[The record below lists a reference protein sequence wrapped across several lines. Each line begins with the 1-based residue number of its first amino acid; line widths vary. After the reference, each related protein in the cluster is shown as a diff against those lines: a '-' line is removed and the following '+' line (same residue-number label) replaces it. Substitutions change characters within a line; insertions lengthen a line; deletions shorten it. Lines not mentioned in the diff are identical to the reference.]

1 LFLIA
6 KIQLYSLPPK
16 FLTRKDYKRQ
26 TKVVAILQKCDLS
39 SKPQLAIT
47 AALQAMAVRMSFSTC
62 SGAWAMCRLFVWHS
76 LSFLV
81 KMFG

>member
-16 FLTRKDYKRQ
+16 FLTRKDNERQ
-26 TKVVAILQKCDLS
+26 IKVFAIPQKYDFS

-47 AALQAMAVRMSFSTC
+47 AALRGMAVRMVFSIC
-62 SGAWAMCRLFVWHS
+62 CGALAMCRLFV
-76 LSFLV
+76 
-81 KMFG
+81 